1 VEQQD
6 LKTYFLDKGYIVF
19 DQLLDPSDVLAVEAR
34 HKHLI
39 PNRGHGV
46 DNAYWPQDRIKDCP
60 ELGLWWSQLVHD
72 WPEVAKITEKLTSKV
87 GHLFENPTLYIADI
101 ITNEPTN
108 KFIKPHIDSPYRF
121 DRWHEN
127 FDLLG
132 VQFIVPLCPFS
143 AENGGT
149 GVLPN
154 SHKRNWEVKEC
165 YRGTYNDEF
174 LKGVVQPEMNIGD
187 ALAFNPR
194 ILHSTM
200 PNNSARSRRALLI
213 HITSQYMVDQVK
225 LVDNVLNY

>member
-1 VEQQD
+1 MEQQG
-6 LKTYFLDKGYIVF
+6 LKSLFLDKGFTVF
-19 DQLLDPSDVLAVEAR
+19 NQLLDPADVLAVEAR
-34 HKHLI
+34 HLDLI
-39 PNRGHGV
+39 PNRGHGS

-72 WPEVAKITEKLTSKV
+72 WPEVKKITNILRDKV
-87 GHLFENPTLYIADI
+87 GHLFEDPCLYIADI
-101 ITNEPTN
+101 ITNTPKN

-121 DRWHEN
+121 DQWHEN

-149 GVLPN
+149 GVLPG
-154 SHKRNWEVKEC
+154 SHKRNWVVKES

-174 LKGVVQPEMNIGD
+174 LQGVVQPEMQIGD

-200 PNNSARSRRALLI
+200 PNNSNKDRRALLI
-213 HITSQYMVDQVK
+213 HISSRYMVEQVK